1 MLFCVHLG
9 RLEGPLVDS
18 CAAPQRGGR
27 RQEDED
33 TTRSKIKVK
42 GLVQG
47 ETRRGCSECP
57 FNHFYCETPLNSA
70 HHTSATPSNC
80 FSFFCSQSS
89 PCWLS

>member
-18 CAAPQRGGR
+18 CTAPQRGGK

-42 GLVQG
+42 GLVMLRERQEG
-47 ETRRGCSECP
+47 MLRV
-57 FNHFYCETPLNSA
+57 PLQ
-70 HHTSATPSNC
+70 PLL
-80 FSFFCSQSS
+80 
-89 PCWLS
+89 P